1 MFGYLGGL
9 IATWTYLPADAPRY
23 FIGNSINL
31 ACAALWTGIAI
42 GAGIWMRYDNNKRE
56 EKEAGAHEELAG
68 MTVKEI
74 QDLGTTA
81 PTRSF
86 HETPTDLY
94 RMETSSVAMADLSR
108 ERSTRLCIS
117 HPRFNILVFR

>member
-42 GAGIWMRYDNNKRE
+42 GAGVWMRYDNKKRD

-81 PTRSF
+81 SARTL
-86 HETPTDLY
+86 HGTITDLH
-94 RMETSSVAMADLSR
+94 RMETSWMAMADLS
-108 ERSTRLCIS
+108 
-117 HPRFNILVFR
+117 